1 MKYSKKEKLNNLDKK
16 GANNFEEAKDTSFL
30 TVEDEKYIEKLVKDA
45 YTNHKWLM
53 DELSK

>member
-1 MKYSKKEKLNNLDKK
+1 MKYSKKETLNNLEKN
-16 GANNFEEAKDTSFL
+16 ANNFEEAKDTSFL